1 MLSRSRGLA
10 GAMASLCLITLFLLA
25 LPTLSRAQTES
36 PASLDT
42 TIAAGEADAQ
52 KPVKRGLAKY
62 NEFDLGFT
70 TLRLGYGFLIDWNS
84 FSQDDLAKQQVK
96 AQDDVG
102 LRDFRLLLKGKLATE
117 RPITWSAGIM
127 YDGAEKDWFWRQT
140 GFLIAFPEI
149 SSHFFIGRT
158 KEGYSQYKVMTGY
171 DIWTIE
177 RSPFNDAFI
186 PILGDGIK
194 WLGYAKQHHLIWN
207 LGYYADFLSE
217 KEKFS
222 TYDHQIVARLAYLP
236 IMNDKDLLHIAV
248 MGRDAKPDE
257 SEFRAK
263 SKPEAFLGPNYVDTG
278 KFASDHANTFGIEA
292 YYRKGSWL
300 FGGEY
305 GWQAMS
311 ADTSGDPVFSGG
323 NLSIDWLATGEV
335 RGYNTVGGYFNG
347 VSPKRTVFE
356 GGPGAVELGINYSY
370 IDLDSGNLHGGRFWR
385 ITPVVKW
392 HLMDYLRV
400 EMAYGYGRLDRFGVQ
415 GNTQFFQGRILTAL

>member
-1 MLSRSRGLA
+1 MTSHPSSAWLS
-10 GAMASLCLITLFLLA
+10 ASASAAILLLMQPCVSSAQATL
-25 LPTLSRAQTES
+25 
-36 PASLDT
+36 PATLDT

-52 KPVKRGLAKY
+52 TPVKRGLAKY
-62 NEFDLGFT
+62 NEFNLGFT

-84 FSQDDLAKQQVK
+84 FSQDDQAQSQVK

-102 LRDFRLLLKGKLATE
+102 LRDFRLLFKGKLATE

-127 YDGAEKDWFWRQT
+127 YDGALKDWFWRQT

-171 DIWTIE
+171 DLWTVE

-207 LGYYADFLSE
+207 LGYYADFISE
-217 KEKFS
+217 KEKFA
-222 TYDHQIVARLAYLP
+222 TYDHQLVARLVYLP
-236 IMNDKDLLHIAV
+236 IMNDKDLLHIGV

-257 SEFRAK
+257 GVFQAK

-292 YYRKGSWL
+292 YYRKGS
-300 FGGEY
+300 
-305 GWQAMS
+305 
-311 ADTSGDPVFSGG
+311 
-323 NLSIDWLATGEV
+323 
-335 RGYNTVGGYFNG
+335 GYSEESTAG
-347 VSPKRTVFE
+347 KR
-356 GGPGAVELGINYSY
+356 
-370 IDLDSGNLHGGRFWR
+370 
-385 ITPVVKW
+385 
-392 HLMDYLRV
+392 
-400 EMAYGYGRLDRFGVQ
+400 
-415 GNTQFFQGRILTAL
+415 